1 MDHEVVSSDDEVC
14 VTTLVVVLL
23 VGGDVVSWS
32 VLVGVRVVIT

>member
-1 MDHEVVSSDDEVC
+1 MDHEVVGSDDEEC
-14 VTTLVVVLL
+14 VTTLVVVIL